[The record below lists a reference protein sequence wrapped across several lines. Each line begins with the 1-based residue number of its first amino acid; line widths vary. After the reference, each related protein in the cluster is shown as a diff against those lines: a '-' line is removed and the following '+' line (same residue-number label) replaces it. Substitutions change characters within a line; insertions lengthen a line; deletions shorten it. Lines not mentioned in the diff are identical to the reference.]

1 MTQLYANIE
10 RVVFQL
16 KLALLLLVCILMILV
31 KAGGKWAPNPVTE
44 VRIRLTFVVG
54 SLEGPQQEA
63 STNSTPPI
71 LNTRTETGK
80 YVFFR
85 SVYLPSI
92 HPPSGCQ
99 AGLQLNCFLR
109 WQAAWPSLN
118 ESRCPM
124 ILANFSGPLQVTV
137 RMRLFHS
144 SDSTVSM
151 DHRI

>member
-71 LNTRTETGK
+71 LNTRTETGN

-92 HPPSGCQ
+92 HPTPSCQ
-99 AGLQLNCFLR
+99 AGLQLNFFLV
-109 WQAAWPSLN
+109 QAA
-118 ESRCPM
+118 
-124 ILANFSGPLQVTV
+124 
-137 RMRLFHS
+137 
-144 SDSTVSM
+144 
-151 DHRI
+151 